1 MNRSTTNAAIL
12 IGGQSSRMGAPKP
25 ALLIDGRPLLELA
38 VDQIAPLASRIALV
52 GRMDDATR
60 AAANRLANS
69 QKKITTLE
77 DDPAFAGP
85 LAGIISALSSA
96 PDANWLVLSCDM
108 PAMNSDALRWLLDH
122 HDPAHRATVGKRQGR
137 DDIEPFPAVYRAGIV
152 EQIRSSAVD
161 CGGSLRRVLSKLG
174 AVAVTIPDD
183 LEPCWQN
190 CNTPAQWQ
198 AFLTERRRQNET
210 D

>member
-1 MNRSTTNAAIL
+1 MNRTKKNAAIL
-12 IGGQSSRMGAPKP
+12 IGGQSTRMGAPKP
-25 ALLIDGRPLLELA
+25 ALLIDGRALLEIA

-52 GRMDDATR
+52 GRKDDATR

-69 QKKITTLE
+69 QRKITTLE

-85 LAGIISALSSA
+85 LAGILSALSSA
-96 PDANWLVLSCDM
+96 PDSNWLVLSCDM
-108 PAMNSDALRWLLDH
+108 PAMNSDALRWLLDLH
-122 HDPAHRATVGKRQGR
+122 EPAHRATVARR
-137 DDIEPFPAVYRAGIV
+137 SAADDIEPFPAVYRAGIA
-152 EQIRSSAVD
+152 EEIRSSAVD

-190 CNTPAQWQ
+190 CNTPQEWQ
-198 AFLTERRRQNET
+198 AFLTNRRGKK
-210 D
+210 